1 MSKIIING
9 KRSIGK
15 INKNIFGH
23 FSEHLGRCIYEGIA
37 VKEDSKIPNIH
48 GLRCDVIEA
57 LKEMKVVP

>member
-37 VKEDSKIPNIH
+37 VKEIAKFLIFTA
-48 GLRCDVIEA
+48 LDV
-57 LKEMKVVP
+57 M